1 MAIMKI
7 NEKIQRVT
15 ERGQITLPA
24 SWRRKVGLRAGIIV
38 KQQGDSLLISPLRTE
53 DERDEEWV
61 TIFDAMRDN
70 GGKGIPA
77 EEMIRTLKRLTQTAK
92 PHGRAR

>member
-24 SWRRKVGLRAGIIV
+24 SWRRKVGIRTGIIV

-61 TIFDAMRDN
+61 TIFDAIRDN
-70 GGKGIPA
+70 KGKGVPA
-77 EEMIRTLKRLTQTAK
+77 KEFAEMIRRIDRKK
-92 PHGRAR
+92 K